1 MEFPR
6 PRTVNEGSMH
16 SESRQR
22 TVGRWLRHVALLASF
37 GSMLVA
43 SDVVAVVAGEPAPA
57 LALPTAGGD
66 TVALDRLRGRVV
78 YVDFWASWCG
88 PCRRSFPWMNEM
100 HAKYGPAGLT
110 MIGVNVDKRRPDAER
125 FLQQTPAA
133 FTIVYDPA
141 GSAPEAYG
149 VKGMPSSYLIDGAG
163 NVVAVE
169 SGFRDGQKAELEARI
184 RALLAR
190 R

>member
-1 MEFPR
+1 MP
-6 PRTVNEGSMH
+6 

-22 TVGRWLRHVALLASF
+22 KVPARLRHAVLVALLAAAAD
-37 GSMLVA
+37 VA
-43 SDVVAVVAGEPAPA
+43 AVGAGAPAPA
-57 LALPTAGGD
+57 FALPTAGGD
-66 TVALDRLRGRVV
+66 TVALDRLRGRIV

-100 HAKYGPAGLT
+100 HAKYGGRGLT
-110 MIGVNVDKRRPDAER
+110 IVGINVDKRRPDAER
-125 FLQQTPAA
+125 FLQQTPAT

-141 GSAPEAYG
+141 GKTPEAYA

-169 SGFRDGQKAELEARI
+169 SGFRDEQKAELEARI
-184 RALLAR
+184 RSLLPPR
-190 R
+190 